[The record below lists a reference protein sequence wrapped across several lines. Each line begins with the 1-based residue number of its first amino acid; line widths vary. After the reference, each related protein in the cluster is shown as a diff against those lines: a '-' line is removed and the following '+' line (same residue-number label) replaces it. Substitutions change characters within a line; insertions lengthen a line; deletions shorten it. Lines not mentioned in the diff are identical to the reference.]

1 MRKILILLTL
11 IITINSCTSETESDN
26 KKSDKYMS
34 CGMYMIRSIND
45 TIIIISPSNSTNQL
59 PIVIDLKNFES
70 IQGTNKIK

>member
-26 KKSDKYMS
+26 KKGDKYMN
-34 CGMYMIRSIND
+34 CGMYTIRSIND
-45 TIIIISPSNSTNQL
+45 TIIIISPCNSTNQL
-59 PIVIDLKNFES
+59 PIVIDLKNLES

>member
-11 IITINSCTSETESDN
+11 IITINSCTSESDN
-26 KKSDKYMS
+26 KKDDKYMN
-34 CGMYMIRSIND
+34 CGMYTIRSIND
-45 TIIIISPSNSTNQL
+45 TIIIISPCNSTNQL